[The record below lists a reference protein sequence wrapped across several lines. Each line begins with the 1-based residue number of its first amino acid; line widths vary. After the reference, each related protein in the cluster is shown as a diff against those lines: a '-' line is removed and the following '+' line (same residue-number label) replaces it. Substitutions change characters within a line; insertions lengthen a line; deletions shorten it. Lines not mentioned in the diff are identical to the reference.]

1 MLALATLLSWKGP
14 KPLAGVVGLSGYQI
28 HDPNPANL
36 DFDLIRKTPLF
47 LYHGSKDPGIPLPN
61 AMTTYKFLREE
72 VYPKDSEH
80 VKNFTFIIEQNL
92 AHALSLGEMEVMK
105 KWLAR

>member
-28 HDPNPANL
+28 LDPTNI
-36 DFDLIRKTPLF
+36 DMDLIRKTPIF
-47 LYHGSKDPGIPLPN
+47 LYHGGKDPGVTLPN
-61 AMTTYKFLREE
+61 AMTTYRFLREE
-72 VYPKDSEH
+72 VYPKDTEH